1 LKQTCEYAQ
10 DQVVSA
16 CDRPANM
23 IKGKM
28 DLIIELIFNSGQLLA
43 LSFDKKYD
51 VAHSI
56 PVPWLT

>member
-43 LSFDKKYD
+43 LSFDKNMM
-51 VAHSI
+51 
-56 PVPWLT
+56 